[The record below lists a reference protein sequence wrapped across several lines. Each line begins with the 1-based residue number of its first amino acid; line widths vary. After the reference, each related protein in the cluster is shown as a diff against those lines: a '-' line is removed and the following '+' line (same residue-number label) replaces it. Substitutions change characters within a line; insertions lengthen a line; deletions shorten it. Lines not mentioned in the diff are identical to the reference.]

1 MKSFFTIAL
10 AFWGWFH
17 IVKSKGIVVDEFGNA
32 IENAYIVNTTSETH
46 AHTNELGL
54 FSIDKSI
61 VGNILKV
68 TVGHKK
74 SELYYC
80 SSENRILLE
89 EDIFRLDEIVI
100 QQQLSAL
107 NVISK

>member
-1 MKSFFTIAL
+1 L
-10 AFWGWFH
+10 GWFH

-32 IENAYIVNTTSETH
+32 IDYAYIVNTTSETH

-68 TVGHKK
+68 TALGHKK
-74 SELYYC
+74 ANYTIVAQKIEFC
-80 SSENRILLE
+80 WKRIS
-89 EDIFRLDEIVI
+89 LD
-100 QQQLSAL
+100 
-107 NVISK
+107 

>member
-1 MKSFFTIAL
+1 
-10 AFWGWFH
+10 
-17 IVKSKGIVVDEFGNA
+17 
-32 IENAYIVNTTSETH
+32 
-46 AHTNELGL
+46 LGL

-68 TVGHKK
+68 TALGKK
-74 SELYYC
+74 ANYT